1 MAVLYEEAFTK
12 MKRAAGVSST
22 EEVVKRL
29 NFIIFIFS
37 KFQRKFRITLRFE
50 YMTTFIKET
59 VNVVSIDPTFIE
71 GHVHCTIQNG
81 SLSYQV

>member
-50 YMTTFIKET
+50 YMTILLLKR
-59 VNVVSIDPTFIE
+59 
-71 GHVHCTIQNG
+71 
-81 SLSYQV
+81 L